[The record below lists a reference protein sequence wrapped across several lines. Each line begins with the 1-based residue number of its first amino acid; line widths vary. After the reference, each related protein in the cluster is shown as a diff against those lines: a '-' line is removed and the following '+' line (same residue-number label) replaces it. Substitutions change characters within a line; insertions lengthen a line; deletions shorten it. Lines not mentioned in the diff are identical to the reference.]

1 MTGTKYDILYT
12 WVDDSFPGF
21 QEQRAQYAT
30 DPEDLNPE
38 RTRDNLDLLRYS
50 LRSIERYAPW
60 RGKIWIVTCRP
71 QVPTWLNTGH
81 PDVRIAYLDEFMPA
95 DELPS
100 FNAFAIESYVHR
112 IPDLSTRYV
121 HFNDDMF
128 LTRLVRTE
136 HFLTTQGRLRYYF
149 NKTLLQK
156 RKPSMSPHGSGRVN
170 VADALERVWGPGPY
184 PQQAHHPRIIDKT
197 DMERLAGIYPE
208 EFSSTRAARFRAHD
222 TILPHILLAAH
233 LVQEG
238 TADYNG
244 PGRTRRLMR
253 RVKLVNSALVNR
265 IGMTLALASRASSL
279 CVNDDFGTM
288 ANEKAESV
296 VRRFLNSLFPEPS
309 SYER

>member
-38 RTRDNLDLLRYS
+38 RTRDNLDLLKYS

-128 LTRLVRTE
+128 FTRLVRTE

-149 NKTLLQK
+149 NKTLPRE

-208 EFSSTRAARFRAHD
+208 EFASTRAARFRGHD

-233 LVQEG
+233 LVKERK
-238 TADYNG
+238 AVYNG

-265 IGMTLALASRASSL
+265 IRMTWALASRASSL
-279 CVNDDFGTM
+279 CLNDDFGTL
-288 ANEKAESV
+288 ANQKAESV
-296 VRRFLNSLFPEPS
+296 VHRFLNSLFPEPS